1 MLEVKY
7 YDAKPTNQADVHY
20 MQALFMAKGSD
31 FVEAIPES
39 QLQYLEFAVEHL
51 MTKQL
56 TLSSLA
62 NLVATFNIPHSALA

>member
-1 MLEVKY
+1 MEVKF

-20 MQALFMAKGSD
+20 RQALFMAKGSD

-39 QLQYLEFAVEHL
+39 QLQYLEFVVEHL

-56 TLSSLA
+56 TTYEIA
-62 NLVATFNIPHSALA
+62 ETINHIY

>member
-1 MLEVKY
+1 MVEVKY

-39 QLQYLEFAVEHL
+39 QLQYLEFVVEHL

-56 TLSSLA
+56 TTYEIA
-62 NLVATFNIPHSALA
+62 ETINHIY